1 MIRNAI
7 RHFFLAALSAAGLML
22 GLSSHFRV
30 ASAADANTIILKD
43 FNFSPM
49 ALTISAGTTVIWKN
63 LDGEPHTVV
72 SDSGLFRSGGLDQDD
87 SFTFKF
93 EKPGTYRFL
102 CSIHPN
108 MMGTITVK

>member
-7 RHFFLAALSAAGLML
+7 RHVFIAALSATVLML
-22 GLSSHFRV
+22 GLPSDSR
-30 ASAADANTIILKD
+30 AAAAAEANTIVLKD
-43 FNFSPM
+43 FHFSPIE
-49 ALTISAGTTVIWKN
+49 LIVSAGSTVIWKN

-72 SDSGLFRSGGLDQDD
+72 SEAGLFRSGGLDQND

-93 EKPGTYRFL
+93 DKPGTYGFL

-108 MMGTITVK
+108 MMGTIVVK